1 MYNIKIKQKPFYGF
15 KYDAVFKAVFGD
27 EKNFEYLEGLLS
39 ECLDKKVKVI
49 KLIPTEMQIRNI
61 QERKKRLDLLIEAD
75 GQKINVEIDTSHD
88 NLTRVRNMNFFY
100 SFCSMHTT
108 IGKKY
113 DIETE
118 FLHISLNYA
127 MSINSPY
134 ISIYEWYDKTHEKAL
149 PIKHKY
155 IEVNVEKYGKL
166 WYDKNIKEI
175 KDKKFLTLI
184 GINEEDE
191 LKEYVRVVNSKQIKK
206 VVLKVQDLNEN
217 ERFIYHISPDE
228 DEEYTR
234 NTYMY
239 MAKKEGQEAGMKKGQ
254 EVGINIATLNF
265 VENLLKENCNLEF
278 ISRTTGLSEEEIKEL
293 QEKKMN

>member
-1 MYNIKIKQKPFYGF
+1 MYNTKIKPKPFYGF

-49 KLIPTEMQIRNI
+49 KLIPTEMQIRNVK
-61 QERKKRLDLLIEAD
+61 ERKKRLDLLIEAD

-100 SFCSMHTT
+100 TFCSTHTT
-108 IGKKY
+108 IGNKY

-134 ISIYEWYDKTHEKAL
+134 MSIYEWYDKAHEKAL

-166 WYDKNIKEI
+166 WYDKNIKEM

-191 LKEYVRVVNSKQIKK
+191 LEEYVRVVDSKQIKK

-217 ERFIYHISPDE
+217 EMFIYHISPDE

-239 MAKKEGQEAGMKKGQ
+239 MAEKEGKKEGIKEGKKEGMAL
-254 EVGINIATLNF
+254 ATLNIA
-265 VENLLKENCNLEF
+265 ENLLQKNYAIKE
-278 ISRTTGLSEEEIKEL
+278 IMDVTGLSEEEIKKL
-293 QEKKMN
+293 QEKTQI